1 MAADTNYF
9 KHIYF
14 PSFQNSQP
22 YCASSQRFFTMS
34 FHIFT
39 QNKNTVYVHGLP
51 IHDHGI
57 QRGLSGLIWA
67 PAIAD
72 AAITLLH
79 FTTSTAHLHRI
90 QHRAAGLQGAP
101 RYSTTQNTVRHP
113 VYTIYHQTEPG

>member
-1 MAADTNYF
+1 
-9 KHIYF
+9 
-14 PSFQNSQP
+14 
-22 YCASSQRFFTMS
+22 MS
-34 FHIFT
+34 FYIFT

-79 FTTSTAHLHRI
+79 FTTSTAHLHCI

-113 VYTIYHQTEPG
+113 VYTIYHENRARIGGGPPPTNNDGFHLFLAVPV